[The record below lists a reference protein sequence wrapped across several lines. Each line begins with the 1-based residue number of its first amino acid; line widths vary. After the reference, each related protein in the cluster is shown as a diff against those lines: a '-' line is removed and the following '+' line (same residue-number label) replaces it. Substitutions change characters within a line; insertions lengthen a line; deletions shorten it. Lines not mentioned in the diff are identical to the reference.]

1 MTRAICV
8 FFILI
13 ATKALAQEP
22 IPEKLNGKVITGLS
36 NLEGVYVINL
46 KTEKAAITDKEGR
59 FSISA
64 TIGDTL
70 MFSAIQFR
78 AIKVSLTQ
86 EYFQQD
92 LFSVE
97 MNPIVNQLKEVIVK
111 NYSNINALS
120 LGIIP
125 KGQKSYTQAERKLY
139 TATDLNASASASVSG
154 LAGGSISA
162 DPLLNFLSG
171 RTKMLKK
178 ELEVEKK
185 ESYLRKL
192 ENMFDMDHF
201 VNKLKIPSEY
211 VKGFE
216 YYAVENEKFTKIL
229 NSNNKTVTE
238 FLLGELAAKFNEIL
252 ASENK

>member
-1 MTRAICV
+1 MTRVLCV
-8 FFILI
+8 FCILI
-13 ATKALAQEP
+13 AAKALAQEP
-22 IPEKLNGKVITGLS
+22 IPAKLNGKVSTVLS

-46 KTEKAAITDKEGR
+46 KTEKAAITDKEGS
-59 FSISA
+59 FSIPA
-64 TIGDTL
+64 AVGDTL

-78 AIKVSLTQ
+78 AIKVNLTK
-86 EYFQQD
+86 EYFEQD
-92 LFSVE
+92 LFSV
-97 MNPIVNQLKEVIVK
+97 MMMPIVNQLKEVIIK

-125 KGQKSYTQAERKLY
+125 KGQKSYTEAERKLY
-139 TATDLNASASASVSG
+139 TATNLNASANING

-192 ENMFDMDHF
+192 ENMFDMYHF
-201 VNKLKIPSEY
+201 VHKLKIPSEY

-216 YYAVENEKFTKIL
+216 YYAVENEKFIKIL

-238 FLLGELAAKFNEIL
+238 FLLGELAAKFNEIT

>member
-1 MTRAICV
+1 MTRAICI

-13 ATKALAQEP
+13 AIKALAQEP
-22 IPEKLNGKVITGLS
+22 IPAKLNGKVSTGLS

-46 KTEKAAITDKEGR
+46 KTEKAAITEKDGL

-64 TIGDTL
+64 TVGDTL

-78 AIKVSLTQ
+78 AIKVNLTK
-86 EYFQQD
+86 EYFEKD
-92 LFSVE
+92 LFSV
-97 MNPIVNQLKEVIVK
+97 MMMPVVNQLKEVIVR

-139 TATDLNASASASVSG
+139 TATDLNASANVG
-154 LAGGSISA
+154 GMAGGSISA
-162 DPLLNFLSG
+162 DPLLNFFSG

-178 ELEVEKK
+178 GLEVEKK

-229 NSNNKTVTE
+229 NSNNKVVTE
-238 FLLGELAAKFNEIL
+238 FLLGELAAKFNEIT
-252 ASENK
+252 AIENK